1 MADKICFIICPIGDK
16 GTDTYLRS
24 DQLKRHILMPVL
36 DELHYEGVRADE
48 INRSGS
54 ISEQIIGHI
63 IEDSMVIA
71 DLTDYNPNVF
81 YELAIRH
88 AYKKPFVQMIILGQK
103 LPFDVSDQR
112 TIKYNLS
119 DPDNIEQ
126 SRIDLKKYI
135 ENLEQNPS
143 DIITPISSAIV
154 AAELRKSPLQEMKI
168 LADLSSQIVDL
179 RNEIFK
185 MPIRLSRLVSSQ
197 SNILTELYLSKQL
210 ASSLSEPSS
219 LDRRPFANAAEI
231 LGACPN
237 AIRELE
243 HILENMRSSRNASAH
258 VNKNSNSPMD
268 DNSKEKDKS

>member
-154 AAELRKSPLQEMKI
+154 AAELRKSRESPK
-168 LADLSSQIVDL
+168 LS
-179 RNEIFK
+179 
-185 MPIRLSRLVSSQ
+185 
-197 SNILTELYLSKQL
+197 
-210 ASSLSEPSS
+210 
-219 LDRRPFANAAEI
+219 
-231 LGACPN
+231 
-237 AIRELE
+237 
-243 HILENMRSSRNASAH
+243 
-258 VNKNSNSPMD
+258 
-268 DNSKEKDKS
+268 